1 MSGVGERR
9 AAPAGDVY
17 RRDDP
22 LPAGEDVGDGD
33 APRLG
38 RRQTADHLLCPRHLA
53 AARVT
58 VVRPGVATRQPRVVP
73 SKTLTHPAPRSR
85 YYRALKKIGELFPG
99 PSKTTR
105 AYLHP
110 EEAVVNA
117 LTVGRQSARHTR
129 AAALTEK
136 PRPLFCAGV
145 GLQDLADGDDGH
157 QLLLLATAGGRA
169 RLGGW

>member
-9 AAPAGDVY
+9 AAPAGDMY

-38 RRQTADHLLCPRHLA
+38 RRQTADHLLRPRHLA

-73 SKTLTHPAPRSR
+73 SKTLTHPALRCR
-85 YYRALKKIGELFPG
+85 YYRGLKKIGELFPG

-117 LTVGRQSARHTR
+117 LTVGRQSARRTHAPQLSQKSLAR
-129 AAALTEK
+129 FFAQASGFKISRTEMTGTNFYFS
-136 PRPLFCAGV
+136 R
-145 GLQDLADGDDGH
+145 
-157 QLLLLATAGGRA
+157 LLEAVRD
-169 RLGGW
+169 